1 MTATQNNIYESEHFI
16 TNDEIDVYPELY
28 NLSSRFLYRFLPRP
42 VEQKQPEFLYVP
54 DIRKSSKLTLLIS
67 KWNIA
72 WEAGQLRKDMFVND
86 ETLHTFDDMP
96 MLERHNFFKV
106 VSALKHLNSQNVY
119 LLPDTKNRYEAY
131 VSLYSLLPAKTLQK
145 FGLPL
150 LKRPIWP
157 ASGIWYAKDLS
168 LPNDFRVRLEQAFAS
183 YIWPFINSGSPLCA
197 FSKDEQTKL
206 LAHNLDF
213 WLPHITSVVEDR
225 LRSYNF
231 VEFESQ
237 KEIED
242 LNKIQQIM
250 NIEEGVIIDRCRQG
264 GHIWCGEDEAYE
276 ATQELIAKADKHGK
290 LHSIIDA
297 IRSNRVEEDF
307 SNRWSYAR
315 EDFERKLYKKR
326 QKIKVKFVELDYSEV
341 EDSYGVVGPDSDI
354 SETLLWNGF
363 FSLLDVK
370 EKQIVVCLRKGV
382 TNLTEIA
389 TEMGYAN
396 HSPISKALTR
406 IRQKASKY
414 LES

>member
-1 MTATQNNIYESEHFI
+1 MSASQNNICESEYFL
-16 TNDEIDVYPELY
+16 TSDEIDIYPELY

-42 VEQKQPEFLYVP
+42 VEQKQPEFLYIP
-54 DIRKSSKLTLLIS
+54 DSGKSIKLTLLIS
-67 KWNIA
+67 QWNIA
-72 WEAGQLRKDMFVND
+72 WEAGQLRKDIFAND
-86 ETLHTFDDMP
+86 KKFKTLDDVPMP
-96 MLERHNFFKV
+96 ERHNFSKV
-106 VSALKHLNSQNVY
+106 TSALKHLKSQNVY

-131 VSLYSLLPAKTLQK
+131 ISLYSLLPVKTLQK

-157 ASGIWYAKDLS
+157 AFGIRYVEDLS

-183 YIWPFINSGSPLCA
+183 YIWPFINSGSPLYA
-197 FSKDEQTKL
+197 FSKDEPTKL

-225 LRSYNF
+225 LRSYDL
-231 VEFESQ
+231 VEFENQ
-237 KEIED
+237 KEKED
-242 LNKIQQIM
+242 LNMAQQIF
-250 NIEEGVIIDRCRQG
+250 IEEEGVIIDRCRMG
-264 GHIWCGEDEAYE
+264 GHIWYGEDEAYE
-276 ATQELIAKADKHGK
+276 ATLELIAKADEHGK
-290 LHSIIDA
+290 LRSIIDA

-307 SNRWSYAR
+307 SNRWSNAR

-326 QKIKVKFVELDYSEV
+326 QKTKVKFVELDYSEV

-354 SETLLWNGF
+354 SEKLLWNGF
-363 FSLLDVK
+363 FSLLDIK

-389 TEMGYAN
+389 TELGYAN